1 MSVAARGLKIQTDG
15 SARSKKCYKKYK
27 PRPVKLGKEAV
38 SVDIKPWG
46 KGGGGGGVVAG

>member
-15 SARSKKCYKKYK
+15 SARSKECYKQYK

-38 SVDIKPWG
+38 SVDIKPWER
-46 KGGGGGGVVAG
+46 GGRDGR